1 MEGVNFEAEIVMPA
15 RDVLYQRCNKRFE
28 LMTQNG
34 VLDEVA
40 ALDARIKSG
49 EIATDA
55 AITRTL
61 GFKELQ
67 DYLRGVTSLE
77 DAITLAQIQTRQ
89 YAKRQTTFFRNQALC

>member
-1 MEGVNFEAEIVMPA
+1 
-15 RDVLYQRCNKRFE
+15 
-28 LMTQNG
+28 

-49 EIATDA
+49 AIAEDA

-67 DYLRGVTSLE
+67 AYLRGMTSLDE
-77 DAITLAQIQTRQ
+77 AIELAQIQTRQ
-89 YAKRQTTFFRNQALC
+89 YAKRQTTFFRNQALV